1 MDADVDAT
9 RAGDAPTVAWIAR
22 ALARVDA
29 FAATDETKDAVAA
42 TLAAGW
48 TAGTSSLETASASAS
63 MTLTTVPRA
72 LAGVVKALPRVSAP
86 EHVIAGFRF
95 LAATMTFALA
105 NDDAKRAAAAAL
117 TTRMDEDGVDD
128 VRVPSA
134 NDAAATI
141 GRAVAETAA
150 RATRSSR
157 LRKNAPAWAAAVRA
171 AAHPA
176 LFDVE
181 SLHLASG
188 APSIAAVDGAGATL
202 WFFRR
207 AVADGCKSG
216 GSRILRVVAHALAA
230 RLTRKPLVARH
241 YAPEVWAVGLSGETG
256 LTRAERLAMAA
267 HWAERDAAAN
277 GSTNGSAKASA
288 KASADAAAL
297 ATWMDEGGVG
307 GAAGGHVAARV
318 AALCLVH
325 ALARGEIPAAEGEIV
340 DDAARAAYRADA
352 LRATAATLRVGLAAV
367 AGADPDLAKE
377 SYRRGSRTHRRK
389 IRAWQMLC
397 AAAPALDAIEAL
409 DEANDETNDEANE
422 RVETKN
428 AAADDTDAT
437 DDPSTGAMLE
447 AAAPAAMA
455 THNLPGVRY
464 HAEVFFTLAA
474 MARRRVVDAVAVPA
488 LSDANAK
495 PAAAASFVVVVAGA
509 ALRTFR
515 AARASG
521 DAAAV
526 AAAVDAGR
534 VAFAS
539 VSPWA
544 LSHNHSLRVFAQVA
558 THDLLDAFGA
568 ETFESWSGSKPSPLA
583 STLAALRGN
592 AEMIKV
598 RVACG
603 PVFTQS
609 IDVAPAA
616 LLAGALDIEETT
628 PDAAGF
634 EGAPASALERVEK
647 FLRISRDEMRAE
659 RDAVDRW
666 LWNDA
671 MRAGHDCAEPV
682 AGVASEE
689 SSSETEKANETSRP
703 PRPSPAARRIC
714 RRRWTWRRAG
724 ASAGASG
731 ASAGASRASPS
742 PRLRRWRRWRRG
754 WRRRTPR
761 RAAPSPPTRRP
772 NAPRV

>member
-1 MDADVDAT
+1 MDRWNRLVRDGVGLGVDDSHD
-9 RAGDAPTVAWIAR
+9 RSAR
-22 ALARVDA
+22 ARGGG
-29 FAATDETKDAVAA
+29 E
-42 TLAAGW
+42 G
-48 TAGTSSLETASASAS
+48 ASAR
-63 MTLTTVPRA
+63 LRA
-72 LAGVVKALPRVSAP
+72 

-95 LAATMTFALA
+95 LAAAMTFALA

-141 GRAVAETAA
+141 GRVVAETAA

-267 HWAERDAAAN
+267 HWAERDAAAKASANGSANGSTN

-340 DDAARAAYRADA
+340 DDAARASYRAGA

-422 RVETKN
+422 RVEAKN
-428 AAADDTDAT
+428 AEKRRRRRRRRDRRPVDGRDAR
-437 DDPSTGAMLE
+437 G
-447 AAAPAAMA
+447 
-455 THNLPGVRY
+455 GG
-464 HAEVFFTLAA
+464 
-474 MARRRVVDAVAVPA
+474 ARRD
-488 LSDANAK
+488 
-495 PAAAASFVVVVAGA
+495 
-509 ALRTFR
+509 
-515 AARASG
+515 G
-521 DAAAV
+521 D
-526 AAAVDAGR
+526 
-534 VAFAS
+534 
-539 VSPWA
+539 P
-544 LSHNHSLRVFAQVA
+544 
-558 THDLLDAFGA
+558 
-568 ETFESWSGSKPSPLA
+568 
-583 STLAALRGN
+583 
-592 AEMIKV
+592 
-598 RVACG
+598 
-603 PVFTQS
+603 
-609 IDVAPAA
+609 
-616 LLAGALDIEETT
+616 
-628 PDAAGF
+628 
-634 EGAPASALERVEK
+634 
-647 FLRISRDEMRAE
+647 
-659 RDAVDRW
+659 
-666 LWNDA
+666 
-671 MRAGHDCAEPV
+671 
-682 AGVASEE
+682 
-689 SSSETEKANETSRP
+689 
-703 PRPSPAARRIC
+703 
-714 RRRWTWRRAG
+714 
-724 ASAGASG
+724 
-731 ASAGASRASPS
+731 
-742 PRLRRWRRWRRG
+742 
-754 WRRRTPR
+754 
-761 RAAPSPPTRRP
+761 
-772 NAPRV
+772 

>member
-1 MDADVDAT
+1 
-9 RAGDAPTVAWIAR
+9 
-22 ALARVDA
+22 
-29 FAATDETKDAVAA
+29 
-42 TLAAGW
+42 
-48 TAGTSSLETASASAS
+48 
-63 MTLTTVPRA
+63 
-72 LAGVVKALPRVSAP
+72 
-86 EHVIAGFRF
+86 
-95 LAATMTFALA
+95 
-105 NDDAKRAAAAAL
+105 
-117 TTRMDEDGVDD
+117 
-128 VRVPSA
+128 
-134 NDAAATI
+134 
-141 GRAVAETAA
+141 
-150 RATRSSR
+150 
-157 LRKNAPAWAAAVRA
+157 
-171 AAHPA
+171 
-176 LFDVE
+176 
-181 SLHLASG
+181 
-188 APSIAAVDGAGATL
+188 
-202 WFFRR
+202 
-207 AVADGCKSG
+207 
-216 GSRILRVVAHALAA
+216 
-230 RLTRKPLVARH
+230 
-241 YAPEVWAVGLSGETG
+241 
-256 LTRAERLAMAA
+256 
-267 HWAERDAAAN
+267 
-277 GSTNGSAKASA
+277 
-288 KASADAAAL
+288 
-297 ATWMDEGGVG
+297 
-307 GAAGGHVAARV
+307 
-318 AALCLVH
+318 
-325 ALARGEIPAAEGEIV
+325 
-340 DDAARAAYRADA
+340 
-352 LRATAATLRVGLAAV
+352 
-367 AGADPDLAKE
+367 
-377 SYRRGSRTHRRK
+377 
-389 IRAWQMLC
+389 MLC
-397 AAAPALDAIEAL
+397 AAAPALDAIDAIEAL
-409 DEANDETNDEANE
+409 EKTLDETNE
-422 RVETKN
+422 RLETKN
-428 AAADDTDAT
+428 AAADDTDDT

-568 ETFESWSGSKPSPLA
+568 ETFESWSGSKPSPLV

-634 EGAPASALERVEK
+634 EGAPASALERVEA

-682 AGVASEE
+682 AGVAGGIVERDGKGERDVS
-689 SSSETEKANETSRP
+689 TAT
-703 PRPSPAARRIC
+703 
-714 RRRWTWRRAG
+714 TVTGG
-724 ASAGASG
+724 ASHLQKKVDVAEGGGASG
-731 ASAGASRASPS
+731 PSRGRRLLRAFGVGGAGGGDGGGGRRGA
-742 PRLRRWRRWRRG
+742 RLRRR
-754 WRRRTPR
+754 R
-761 RAAPSPPTRRP
+761 RAARTR
-772 NAPRV
+772 PRFDRGGVTGG

>member
-1 MDADVDAT
+1 
-9 RAGDAPTVAWIAR
+9 
-22 ALARVDA
+22 
-29 FAATDETKDAVAA
+29 
-42 TLAAGW
+42 
-48 TAGTSSLETASASAS
+48 
-63 MTLTTVPRA
+63 
-72 LAGVVKALPRVSAP
+72 
-86 EHVIAGFRF
+86 
-95 LAATMTFALA
+95 
-105 NDDAKRAAAAAL
+105 
-117 TTRMDEDGVDD
+117 
-128 VRVPSA
+128 
-134 NDAAATI
+134 
-141 GRAVAETAA
+141 
-150 RATRSSR
+150 
-157 LRKNAPAWAAAVRA
+157 
-171 AAHPA
+171 
-176 LFDVE
+176 
-181 SLHLASG
+181 
-188 APSIAAVDGAGATL
+188 
-202 WFFRR
+202 
-207 AVADGCKSG
+207 
-216 GSRILRVVAHALAA
+216 
-230 RLTRKPLVARH
+230 
-241 YAPEVWAVGLSGETG
+241 
-256 LTRAERLAMAA
+256 
-267 HWAERDAAAN
+267 
-277 GSTNGSAKASA
+277 
-288 KASADAAAL
+288 
-297 ATWMDEGGVG
+297 
-307 GAAGGHVAARV
+307 
-318 AALCLVH
+318 
-325 ALARGEIPAAEGEIV
+325 
-340 DDAARAAYRADA
+340 
-352 LRATAATLRVGLAAV
+352 
-367 AGADPDLAKE
+367 
-377 SYRRGSRTHRRK
+377 
-389 IRAWQMLC
+389 MLC

-428 AAADDTDAT
+428 AAADDADAT

-682 AGVASEE
+682 AGVASAGIAERDGKGE
-689 SSSETEKANETSRP
+689 RDVSTATTVTGGASHLQKKVDVAEGGGVGGGVGGVGGGVGGVAFSAPSALEALAAGMAAEDAAARGSVAADAPPERAPGLIVVASLVDKIPNLAGLARTCEVLGAEALALADARVVSRRDFTSVSVTAERWLP
-703 PRPSPAARRIC
+703 VRQVPIDGLGAYLERLRREGYALVGLEQTRGAVSLDDFEWAPKTALVLGREREGVDADVLAALDECVVIPQRGRIRSLNVHVSASIAIASYARQAARR
-714 RRRWTWRRAG
+714 G
-724 ASAGASG
+724 DGS
-731 ASAGASRASPS
+731 
-742 PRLRRWRRWRRG
+742 
-754 WRRRTPR
+754 
-761 RAAPSPPTRRP
+761 
-772 NAPRV
+772 